1 MRQKNIQKRLGV
13 IMTVVI
19 MVLISSAAV
28 FAGESEGEITVQITV
43 GQNGSINGHTESYT
57 ETVLPGDDLVL
68 DLKADDGLVIS
79 SVLVNETA
87 LSASD
92 LEGILGQNAASLTLE
107 DLLSDA
113 AVNIVFAEKAVP
125 VEDPADENDT
135 AGEISDDEEDPA
147 GEISEGDGDS
157 AEDGNGA
164 DTEEPASD
172 EDGAGVDSEE
182 SPGSLSTGEGTV
194 EEVDLDD
201 PGQAGGEE
209 DPEGS
214 AQAGGEEDPEET
226 EKDGKPG
233 KPEKEEGKAGSET
246 GGKSTET
253 SVGKG
258 SAEDY
263 SHTSPKTGDAFPMQI
278 ILVMLA
284 SLCGIAA
291 LVVRVIMRRRSE
303 NSD

>member
-19 MVLISSAAV
+19 MVIISSAAV

-135 AGEISDDEEDPA
+135 GGEISDDEEDPA
-147 GEISEGDGDS
+147 GEISEDDGDS
-157 AEDGNGA
+157 AEDGDGT

-172 EDGAGVDSEE
+172 EDSA
-182 SPGSLSTGEGTV
+182 GEGA
-194 EEVDLDD
+194 EEHGVARVLARFDQFVARLVTE
-201 PGQAGGEE
+201 QLRHS
-209 DPEGS
+209 S
-214 AQAGGEEDPEET
+214 AHIPRQ
-226 EKDGKPG
+226 
-233 KPEKEEGKAGSET
+233 
-246 GGKSTET
+246 
-253 SVGKG
+253 KG
-258 SAEDY
+258 
-263 SHTSPKTGDAFPMQI
+263 
-278 ILVMLA
+278 
-284 SLCGIAA
+284 
-291 LVVRVIMRRRSE
+291 
-303 NSD
+303 